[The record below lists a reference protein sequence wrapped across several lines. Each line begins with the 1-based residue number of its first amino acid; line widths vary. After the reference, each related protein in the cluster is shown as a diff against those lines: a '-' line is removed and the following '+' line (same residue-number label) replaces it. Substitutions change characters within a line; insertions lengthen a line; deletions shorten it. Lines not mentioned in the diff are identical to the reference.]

1 MKNRCTIVASF
12 LSHRNSLINFGN
24 RRVSVSQVVDNDREW
39 DRRGQAITRA
49 SVINRSKEGLC
60 ATLDGTEDNEE
71 RGGQG
76 ACVSVA
82 GISRWKNILTPRG
95 EILVDDN
102 SRTRGAHLLRRPFL
116 FQSRSRPTHA
126 PALGRNFRI
135 TPTTLSR
142 YRPLPST
149 LLWSPFLLE
158 KDVATFVLVLTF
170 PETNVL
176 WTAYPL
182 PHIGSPTFHV
192 RERVQ
197 NLATIDPRFE
207 TWELILKYASKR
219 RRHGT
224 RNWLARS
231 YLGGGFFLCS
241 FFFRRSTEAIFPC

>member
-12 LSHRNSLINFGN
+12 FSHRNSPINFGN

-142 YRPLPST
+142 YRPLPSS

-182 PHIGSPTFHV
+182 PHIGAPLSTF
-192 RERVQ
+192 ERGCK
-197 NLATIDPRFE
+197 
-207 TWELILKYASKR
+207 ILRQSIPVSK
-219 RRHGT
+219 
-224 RNWLARS
+224 
-231 YLGGGFFLCS
+231 LGN
-241 FFFRRSTEAIFPC
+241 